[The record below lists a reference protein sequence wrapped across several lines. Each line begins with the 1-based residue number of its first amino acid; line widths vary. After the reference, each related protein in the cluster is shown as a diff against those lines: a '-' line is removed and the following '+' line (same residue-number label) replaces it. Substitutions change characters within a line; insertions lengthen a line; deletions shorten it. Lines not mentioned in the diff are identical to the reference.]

1 MKKVLWFLVTPLAL
15 LAAPPQGSPPQ
26 QAPTGQQMDQ
36 LLSQIKEQQKQLHQL
51 GQRVSKLESVQ
62 QWFVPPPIAPAK
74 PSKPGP
80 PSNFKPGP
88 PSSYINN
95 SPP

>member
-1 MKKVLWFLVTPLAL
+1 MKKVIWFLAIPFAL
-15 LAAPPQGSPPQ
+15 MAAAPQRSAAQP
-26 QAPTGQQMDQ
+26 APTGQQIDQ
-36 LLSQIKEQQKQLHQL
+36 LLSQMKEQQKQLQQL
-51 GQRVSKLESVQ
+51 GQRISKLESVQ
-62 QWFVPPPIAPAK
+62 QWFVPPPQAPAK

-95 SPP
+95 TPP